1 MAKLEE
7 IFDNSSPGKKI
18 ALLGNE
24 AIARAIVEAGVSAL
38 FTYPGTPSSEIPNT
52 LYAAIKSGIF
62 ERLNYD
68 FYLEWSAN
76 EKVAL
81 ESAYGYSF
89 SGKRTVFVCKHVGLN
104 VAADALMTLIN
115 AGVKGGL
122 VILEAEDPNMYS
134 SQNEQDNRWY
144 SKLANIPVF
153 EPSDANEAMSMLKAA
168 FDLSEKF
175 ETPVMIR
182 SVTRISHSKLDV
194 TLSEIK
200 PPQKTGEVAVQID
213 PGRFVCVPANARK
226 NKIRILRIIKEIEEY
241 LESSSWNSFEEGTNR
256 EIGFIVAG
264 SAYVYLKDVCEIFR
278 EKCGTFSIAKIG
290 VSHPFPRK
298 FIVNLLKRYPDTKWV
313 VVEEGDPVIET
324 FVKKTAQEIGHVNKI
339 FGREDNVTPSRGEM
353 TIRVLAEGIQNIF
366 DFGVDLEKIPEDR
379 SDLLIARPPVLCPGC
394 PHRGTFYQ
402 LNRVVKKRN
411 RLVSTDIG
419 CYTLGAAPPLFAG
432 HVVIDMGSS
441 FGIGHGLSAIPGLNQ
456 TVVSIIGDSTF
467 WASGLA
473 GLANAVYN
481 KSKLLAIIV
490 DNSCTA
496 MTGFQPHPS
505 SEPNPYPES
514 QLSIEKVVRA
524 MGVPVYIIDPY
535 HPKENIEKF
544 KEAASHDGVSVVI
557 SKGECRIQYQH
568 REGLPSST
576 YYIDSEECV
585 ACHNCVNLLACPAIL
600 WSDKKKIKGSSEK
613 MIPYIDQ
620 DICTRC
626 ELCVEVCPYGAI
638 KKSEGDH

>member
-1 MAKLEE
+1 MKIEE
-7 IFDNSSPGKKI
+7 LFDNSSSGKKI

-24 AIARAIVEAGVSAL
+24 AIARAIIEAGVSAL

-52 LYAAIKSGIF
+52 LYAASKSGIF
-62 ERLNYD
+62 KKLNYD

-153 EPSDANEAMSMLKAA
+153 EPSDANEAMSMVKAA

-175 ETPVMIR
+175 ETPVMVR

-200 PPQKTGEVAVQID
+200 PPQKLENVEIEID
-213 PGRFVCVPANARK
+213 PRRFVCVPANARK
-226 NKIRILRIIKEIEEY
+226 NKIRILKVIQEIEAH
-241 LESSSWNSFEEGTNR
+241 LESSEWNKFEEGSNK
-256 EIGFIVAG
+256 EIAFITTG
-264 SAYVYLKDVCEIFR
+264 SAYVYLKDTCSIFSD
-278 EKCGTFSIAKIG
+278 KCGTFSIAKIG

-298 FIVNLLKRYPDTKWV
+298 FIINLLKKYPKTKWV

-324 FVKKTAQEIGHVNKI
+324 FVKKLAQEIGHVTKI
-339 FGREDNVTPSRGEM
+339 YGREDNITPNRGEI
-353 TIRVLAEGIQNIF
+353 TITALTEGINEALNLGLQLEEVP
-366 DFGVDLEKIPEDR
+366 DDRTDLM
-379 SDLLIARPPVLCPGC
+379 IARPPVLCPGC

-402 LNRVVKKRN
+402 LNRVVRKKN

-441 FGIGHGLSAIPGLNQ
+441 LGIGHGLASIPELGK
-456 TVVSIIGDSTF
+456 TVVSVIGDSTF
-467 WASGLA
+467 WASGLP

-481 KSKLLAIIV
+481 KSKLLVIIV

-505 SEPNPYPES
+505 SEPNPRPET

-524 MGVPVYIIDPY
+524 MGVPVYVIDPY
-535 HPKENIEKF
+535 HPKSNIDKF
-544 KEAASHDGVSVVI
+544 KEAASHDGVSVII
-557 SKGECRIQYQH
+557 SRGECRIQYQH
-568 REGLPSST
+568 REGLPSTT

-600 WSDKKKIKGSSEK
+600 WSDKKTTEGKSEK

-626 ELCVEVCPYGAI
+626 GLCVEVCPYGVI
-638 KKSEGDH
+638 KESEGGK